1 MRRPNPY
8 ASPYPTDPSFEMI
21 GEGLSRAL
29 FGDPVA
35 REAQQQA
42 KADREFAMARARQ
55 ARSAAGYDDARTR
68 GVNLQT
74 DASINFAQKLAE
86 GFAPI
91 PDMSTGGSLDD
102 ISLSLGKGVALE
114 EQGIL
119 PPPPPVP
126 LSNDERIRGLAP
138 ALFGY
143 AAQMQGDKVDPN
155 GVIGGLAALLGSD
168 EFARR
173 GMVAQ
178 GKTPG
183 EEFALTADRADD
195 IRAQK
200 FGADY
205 KKATDVATINNR
217 DDIPVA
223 QIRADGTVRAA
234 GVRSEVSGN
243 KDYAKATDD
252 ARAAAQRLYPN
263 ARITQVERD
272 PNSALGKA
280 NPGSFHNHTKGAV
293 DIAPIPGMTF
303 EQYVQGYRND
313 GYPVLEAKNEVGAG
327 RSAHATGDH
336 WHVVLGRREKPAG
349 KGATGAR
356 ATGGK
361 APKAIPVSVSKQLD
375 QKVAALIDEI
385 FGRHTEASRKKVASG
400 WRARAGRYYQLYGDT
415 GQVMDRLRERMIAAN
430 KLVKAKPSATSAR
443 TSAILKKYDLD
454 D

>member
-8 ASPYPTDPSFEMI
+8 ASPYPTDPSFEVI
-21 GEGLSRAL
+21 GEGLGRAL

-42 KADREFAMARARQ
+42 KADREVALARARQ

-68 GVNLQT
+68 GVDQQT
-74 DASINFAQKLAE
+74 NASINFAQKLAE

-119 PPPPPVP
+119 PPAP
-126 LSNDERIRGLAP
+126 LSNDERIRRLAP

-143 AAQMQGDKVDPN
+143 AAQMQGDKVNPN
-155 GVIGGLAALLGSD
+155 SIFGGLAAFLGGE

-173 GMVAQ
+173 GMIAQ

-195 IRAQK
+195 IRAQGY
-200 FGADY
+200 GADY
-205 KKATDVATINNR
+205 KKATDVAQINNAS
-217 DDIPVA
+217 DIPVA
-223 QIRADGTVRAA
+223 EIRARGGVDAARVRADGTVTAA
-234 GVRSEVSGN
+234 GVR
-243 KDYAKATDD
+243 
-252 ARAAAQRLYPN
+252 AAAPRST
-263 ARITQVERD
+263 A
-272 PNSALGKA
+272 
-280 NPGSFHNHTKGAV
+280 
-293 DIAPIPGMTF
+293 AP
-303 EQYVQGYRND
+303 R
-313 GYPVLEAKNEVGAG
+313 GAG
-327 RSAHATGDH
+327 ATT
-336 WHVVLGRREKPAG
+336 A
-349 KGATGAR
+349 A
-356 ATGGK
+356 K
-361 APKAIPVSVSKQLD
+361 APKPIPVSVSKQLD

-385 FGRHTEASRKKVASG
+385 FGRHTEASRKEIASG

-430 KLVKAKPSATSAR
+430 KLVKAKPSAASAR
-443 TSAILKKYDLD
+443 TSSILKKYDLD

>member
-8 ASPYPTDPSFEMI
+8 ASPYPTDPSFEVI
-21 GEGLSRAL
+21 GEGLGRAL

-35 REAQQQA
+35 REAQQRA
-42 KADREFAMARARQ
+42 EADREVALARARQ

-68 GVNLQT
+68 GVNQQY

-119 PPPPPVP
+119 PPPPPVH

-155 GVIGGLAALLGSD
+155 KIFGGIAAVLGG
-168 EFARR
+168 EELARR
-173 GMVAQ
+173 GLVAQ
-178 GKTPG
+178 GHTPG
-183 EEFALTADRADD
+183 KDFALTPDRADD
-195 IRAQK
+195 IRSQGY
-200 FGADY
+200 GADY
-205 KKATDVATINNR
+205 RQATDVARINNAS
-217 DDIPVA
+217 DIPVA
-223 QIRADGTVRAA
+223 EIRARGGVDAARVRADGTVAAA
-234 GVRSEVSGN
+234 GVR
-243 KDYAKATDD
+243 AATPRSTA
-252 ARAAAQRLYPN
+252 ARR
-263 ARITQVERD
+263 
-272 PNSALGKA
+272 
-280 NPGSFHNHTKGAV
+280 
-293 DIAPIPGMTF
+293 
-303 EQYVQGYRND
+303 
-313 GYPVLEAKNEVGAG
+313 GAG
-327 RSAHATGDH
+327 ATT
-336 WHVVLGRREKPAG
+336 A
-349 KGATGAR
+349 A
-356 ATGGK
+356 K
-361 APKAIPVSVSKQLD
+361 APKPIPVSVSKQLD

-385 FGRHTEASRKKVASG
+385 FGRHTEASRKEIASG

-430 KLVKAKPSATSAR
+430 KLVKAKPSAASAR
-443 TSAILKKYDLD
+443 TSSILKKYDLD